1 MKKFNIKFYQ
11 HRKIFFCISLGLFVI
26 GLLCNLIFGVE
37 LDIDFRGGALV
48 QYSYTGE
55 VDQETVDQAVE
66 DAIGRA
72 VTVTI
77 TDAIGGTDS
86 AEKSLTISLSG
97 SEGISLD
104 EQKAIASKL
113 GEAYPDSTFEIM
125 QSTSVPPTMGA
136 KFFAKCLVAVALA
149 AILLVIYV
157 ALRFRKIGG
166 MSAGVMAV
174 IALVHDVM
182 MVYFTF
188 VVFGFPIDDNFI
200 AVVLTI
206 LGYSLNDTIVIYDR
220 VRENRRIL
228 GPKVSYEELMDTSI
242 NQTLTRSINTSLTT
256 FITITILYIV
266 GVAAIKEF
274 SLTLM
279 CGVVF
284 GAYSSVCI
292 TGPLWYRMKMLSDK
306 RKAKAKKAEEK
317 AETPVKTSS
326 KKKKRK

>member
-242 NQTLTRSINTSLTT
+242 NQTLTRSINTSVCTFLAVAVVFIVGSVYGLSSVTT
-256 FITITILYIV
+256 FALPMMIGIV
-266 GVAAIKEF
+266 TG
-274 SLTLM
+274 
-279 CGVVF
+279 C
-284 GAYSSVCI
+284 YSSVCLA
-292 TGPLWYRMKMLSDK
+292 GPMYVMWQNH
-306 RKAKAKKAEEK
+306 
-317 AETPVKTSS
+317 
-326 KKKKRK
+326 KKKKKEAA

>member
-66 DAIGRA
+66 DAIGCA

-242 NQTLTRSINTSLTT
+242 NQTLTRSINTSVCTFLAVAVVFIVGSVYGLSSVTT
-256 FITITILYIV
+256 FALPMMIGIV
-266 GVAAIKEF
+266 TG
-274 SLTLM
+274 
-279 CGVVF
+279 C
-284 GAYSSVCI
+284 YSSVCLA
-292 TGPLWYRMKMLSDK
+292 GPLYVMWQNH
-306 RKAKAKKAEEK
+306 
-317 AETPVKTSS
+317 
-326 KKKKRK
+326 KKKKKEAA